1 MAYTGAVNLGE
12 LGGTGNGTSRTD
24 LFKELYVETLEAYT
38 RSNIGEGLISVMSI
52 DSGKAGE
59 FIVGEYADG
68 TDHTTHAAGTQISVT
83 DQAFDKRLINI
94 DDLEYVAK
102 RIDSFE
108 EMMAHYPTRTVVTNY
123 MGETMAKFVDKKI
136 FTTVETACT
145 TAGKVSN
152 PVASNVVNTVIASA
166 TTAREKGNALAES
179 IIEAQAALEV
189 VDNMNDAVCVLD
201 PINYSYLLQSDRMVS
216 SDYTSGNG
224 GLDTGKVGMVGG
236 VAIYKSNNLPATAN
250 LEGLVFTKEA
260 AGMLK
265 LQDLKTESNYQPD
278 FFADLLSVRLGV
290 GYGVLRPE
298 CAVSIKSA

>member
-1 MAYTGAVNLGE
+1 MAYTGAVNIGE
-12 LGGTGNGTSRTD
+12 LGGTGNGTDRQD

-52 DSGKAGE
+52 PSGKAGE

-68 TDHTTHAAGTQISVT
+68 TDHTTHVSGSQISVT

-108 EMMAHYPTRTVVTNY
+108 EMMAHYPSRTVVTNY
-123 MGETMAKFVDKKI
+123 MGETMAKFVDRKI
-136 FTTVETACT
+136 FTTVEGAATAT
-145 TAGKVSN
+145 GLVSN
-152 PVASNVVNTVIASA
+152 PVASNVVNAAIASGA
-166 TTAREKGNALAES
+166 TSAAKGNAIAES

-189 VDNMNDAVCVLD
+189 VDNMNPAVCVLD

-216 SDYTSGNG
+216 KDFTDGNG

-236 VAIYKSNNLPATAN
+236 VAIYKSNNLPTTAN

-265 LQDLKTESNYQPD
+265 LQDLKSEVNYQPD

-290 GYGVLRPE
+290 GYGTLRPE
-298 CAVSIKSA
+298 CAVTIKSA